1 MTTLNE
7 PSGVPLT
14 PDFYEYEWSPLVA
27 ARLVDGTVT
36 VDWADGATLECYSL
50 WLAEN
55 APGLGVEPQSREG
68 MIDPADLPQASD
80 LLDAAVGPDGDLVLI
95 WSGDLVARVH
105 PGWLRH
111 VADGAHRPDSYLP
124 ARETWTATDLPEP
137 PTIDGSRVLDDPGVL
152 AEWLTTLVRY
162 GLARLRD
169 TPADVDFLA
178 ELAARIGPIRDSNF
192 GPVWSVRAKVDPDS
206 TAYTGLNLGQHTD
219 LPTRET
225 PPGFQFLHCVE
236 NSCAGGWSRMTDGLA
251 VAAELAAN
259 HPDDYEALTTLRWV
273 FFNRS
278 TDDDHRWSGP
288 IIDRGGPGQPLTL
301 RAFYPVRA
309 FPDMAPAD
317 VPRAYTSLRR
327 FSKVAHDPRFQ
338 VRYPFRVGD
347 LVGFDNRVV
356 LHGRDAFDPVSGA
369 RHLRGCYIDHDDVF
383 SRLRVLRRRATATT

>member
-1 MTTLNE
+1 MA
-7 PSGVPLT
+7 
-14 PDFYEYEWSPLVA
+14 DA
-27 ARLVDGTVT
+27 ARPVRIG
-36 VDWADGATLECYSL
+36 AAHATL
-50 WLAEN
+50 
-55 APGLGVEPQSREG
+55 
-68 MIDPADLPQASD
+68 
-80 LLDAAVGPDGDLVLI
+80 
-95 WSGDLVARVH
+95 
-105 PGWLRH
+105 
-111 VADGAHRPDSYLP
+111 
-124 ARETWTATDLPEP
+124 P
-137 PTIDGSRVLDDPGVL
+137 PTSTSSPK
-152 AEWLTTLVRY
+152 
-162 GLARLRD
+162 
-169 TPADVDFLA
+169 
-178 ELAARIGPIRDSNF
+178 LAARIGPIRDSNF
-192 GPVWSVRAKVDPDS
+192 GAVWSVRAKIDPDS

-236 NSCAGGWSRMTDGLA
+236 NSCEGGWSRMTDGLA

-278 TDDDHRWSGP
+278 VDDDHRWSGP
-288 IIDRGGPGQPLTL
+288 IIDHGGPGQPLTL

-317 VPRAYTSLRR
+317 VPRAYVALRR
-327 FSKVAHDPRFQ
+327 FSEIAHDPRFQ